1 MTLVGELL
9 DDERPPS
16 LVFYGVVGT
25 DVSIDLPALATV
37 ANGDFVAVL
46 ATGADRLIL
55 GVVL

>member
-9 DDERPPS
+9 DDQHPTTS
-16 LVFYGVVGT
+16 VFYGVVGT